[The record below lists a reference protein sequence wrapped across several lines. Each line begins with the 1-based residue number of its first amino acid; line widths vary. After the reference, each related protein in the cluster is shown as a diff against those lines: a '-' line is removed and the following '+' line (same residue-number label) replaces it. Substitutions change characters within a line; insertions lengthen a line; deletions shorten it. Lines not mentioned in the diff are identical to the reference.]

1 MVIFVLITET
11 FFRRVFFDLSCLI
24 SKIFRNILDLF
35 LEKSGQKMNNKALVQ
50 DILKQRNTIKSSKI
64 QWFFSEIVIYIK
76 IQNTYYNY
84 KLCKKWH
91 HLQNCVKYKLQKLIF
106 WRILN
111 ISVYNVTMLF
121 SFSFSDLIFLIFLQH
136 LDKSQ
141 ESLRLRKKKFQADAI
156 AAYFPTFRL
165 IWKKERKELLFLSR
179 KLNRKTDI
187 KKRL

>member
-1 MVIFVLITET
+1 M
-11 FFRRVFFDLSCLI
+11 
-24 SKIFRNILDLF
+24 
-35 LEKSGQKMNNKALVQ
+35 
-50 DILKQRNTIKSSKI
+50 
-64 QWFFSEIVIYIK
+64 
-76 IQNTYYNY
+76 
-84 KLCKKWH
+84 
-91 HLQNCVKYKLQKLIF
+91 F